1 MGLIQTYAGRSHY
14 QADRQL
20 EQHRLFVEVACW
32 VGTQKVDA
40 LVDTGSEWCVL
51 PAELAMQLGYDSQ
64 TDELDTRLHTRF
76 GTIVGRLARIALSLH
91 ADEGVRVDVEATWF
105 ISQDWPGPPVLGW
118 KGCLE
123 RIRFAL
129 DPAEESFY
137 FAEL

>member
-1 MGLIQTYAGRSHY
+1 LSLTQTYAGRSRY

-32 VGTQKVDA
+32 VGLQKVDA
-40 LVDTGSEWCVL
+40 LVDTGSQWCVL
-51 PAELAMQLGYDSQ
+51 SAQLAAQLGYDSQ
-64 TDELDTRLHTRF
+64 ADESDTRLHTRF
-76 GTIVGRLARIALSLH
+76 GTIVGRLARIQISLH
-91 ADEGVRVDVEATWF
+91 ADEGERIHVETTWF
-105 ISQDWPGPPVLGW
+105 ISEDWPGPPVLGW

-129 DPAEESFY
+129 DPSEESFY